1 MSGHV
6 GCLDEEREVPKKIT
20 RKDRALGA
28 PLLSRPKLS
37 KPTVK
42 EDDVDDACQ
51 PLLGRKRRQ
60 DQLPLASSPS
70 IFHEKP
76 QGYKL
81 HAREPQDVQDTET
94 GQEAYRMEGVETNQ
108 ENFDLEGSSRPRA
121 HFTADSNPFAGV
133 PKFSTSISP
142 TTGNAA
148 YSLAPNEPS
157 PRFEDF
163 VPYCHQPQKDLRPCS
178 KWRKIGT
185 RAKSVVKTI
194 LCYEHEPENQG
205 VSYRRSARSMVI

>member
-1 MSGHV
+1 MLDHV

-20 RKDRALGA
+20 RKDRALSA

-42 EDDVDDACQ
+42 EDDVDKACQ
-51 PLLGRKRRQ
+51 SLLGRKRLQ
-60 DQLPLASSPS
+60 DQLPLAASPS

-81 HAREPQDVQDTET
+81 HAWELQDVQDTET
-94 GQEAYRMEGVETNQ
+94 EQEAYRMEGVETNQ
-108 ENFDLEGSSRPRA
+108 GNFDLEGSSRPRA
-121 HFTADSNPFAGV
+121 HFTADRNPFAGV
-133 PKFSTSISP
+133 PKFSRPISP

-157 PRFEDF
+157 PRFENF
-163 VPYCHQPQKDLRPCS
+163 VPCCRQPQKDLRPCS

-185 RAKSVVKTI
+185 RAGSVVKI
-194 LCYEHEPENQG
+194 IICYEHEPENQE
-205 VSYRRSARSMVI
+205 VSYRRSARLMVT

>member
-1 MSGHV
+1 MFGHV

-28 PLLSRPKLS
+28 LLSRPKLS

-108 ENFDLEGSSRPRA
+108 GNFDLEGSSRPRA

-142 TTGNAA
+142 TAGNAA

-157 PRFEDF
+157 TRFEDF